1 MSHPFVDLLRALEF
15 AAHSHVNQRRKGE
28 AAEPYINHVIEVA
41 RMLAEAT
48 NGRDPELVIAG
59 VLHDTVEDTNTTHE
73 DIEKAFGGEVANLVA
88 EVSDDKSLEK
98 GVRKRLQVERAPH
111 MSDHA
116 KMIKL
121 ADKTSNL
128 RAIIASPPTSW
139 TPERQRQYFE
149 WAREVAHG
157 CRGVNQ
163 RLEIWFDEAYASG
176 QPSA

>member
-1 MSHPFVDLLRALEF
+1 MSRSIVDLPRAVDF
-15 AAHSHVNQRRKGE
+15 TAHNHVNQRRKGE
-28 AAEPYINHVIEVA
+28 SAEPYINHVIEVA
-41 RMLAEAT
+41 PMLAGAT
-48 NGRDPELVIAG
+48 GGRDRELVIAG
-59 VLHDTVEDTNTTHE
+59 VLHDTIEDTNTTHE
-73 DIEKAFGGEVANLVA
+73 DIERAFGGEVANLVA
-88 EVSDDKSLEK
+88 EVSDDKSLEE

-111 MSDHA
+111 KSDRA

-128 RAIIASPPTSW
+128 RAIVASPPTSW
-139 TPERQRQYFE
+139 TPERQRQNFE